1 MTYKDK
7 PKPGNNANLANFM
20 GFAAAAS
27 QDARQ
32 AALRRRMMPVRLTD
46 AERGVCSDE
55 LGEQFALGRLDDAE
69 LGRRLDLLH
78 AAVTHEDL
86 QPVFDGL
93 PAPPLY
99 APQPRVA
106 GRWRWAAFVGAVW
119 LAVPFVLIGMVFLVF
134 GREFAAA
141 VFGVPAL
148 TWVFFTWRWASGRS
162 SRPRA

>member
-1 MTYKDK
+1 MTPKDK
-7 PKPGNNANLANFM
+7 PKPGNANLANIV
-20 GFAAAAS
+20 GFATAAS

-46 AERGVCSDE
+46 AERGVCFDE

-99 APQPRVA
+99 APQLRGA

-119 LAVPFVLIGMVFLVF
+119 LALPFVLVGMVFLVF
-134 GREFAAA
+134 GREIAAA
-141 VFGVPAL
+141 IFGVPAL
-148 TWVFFTWRWASGRS
+148 TWVFFAWRWASGRS
-162 SRPRA
+162 SRSKA